1 MEVSCNYSR
10 RNIKIKLIAIVVLFT
25 ISIFGIV
32 NINYARLDP
41 GGGVNSSSGSSS
53 GSSGGTTSGGSVQS
67 DLGDLNSYVGTP
79 SGSQRINE
87 IAGIIVGVIRTVGIV
102 LSVAIL
108 IVIGIKYMMGSV
120 EEKADYKQSLKPYI
134 IGAFLLFTGS
144 LVPQLIYTLS
154 QNFN

>member
-10 RNIKIKLIAIVVLFT
+10 RNIKIKLITVVVLFL
-25 ISIFGIV
+25 ISILGFV
-32 NINYARLDP
+32 NVNYARVDP
-41 GGGVNSSSGSSS
+41 GGGVTG
-53 GSSGGTTSGGSVQS
+53 GGSVQG
-67 DLGDLNSYVGTP
+67 DLGDLNSYAGNP
-79 SGSQRINE
+79 SGSQRINS
-87 IAGIIVGVIRTVGIV
+87 IAGTIVSVVRTVGIV

-120 EEKADYKQSLKPYI
+120 EEKADYKESLKPYI

-144 LVPQLIYTLS
+144 LVPQIIYTLS

>member
-1 MEVSCNYSR
+1 MEVSCNHSR
-10 RNIKIKLIAIVVLFT
+10 RNIEMKLIATIVLFI
-25 ISIFGIV
+25 ISILGIM
-32 NINYARLDP
+32 NINYARVDP
-41 GGGVNSSSGSSS
+41 GGGVQD
-53 GSSGGTTSGGSVQS
+53 SGGSVQS

-79 SGSQRINE
+79 SGSQRVNE
-87 IAGIIVGVIRTVGIV
+87 IAGIIVGVIRTIGVV
-102 LSVAIL
+102 LSVAVL

-120 EEKADYKQSLKPYI
+120 EEKADYKQSLKPYL

>member
-10 RNIKIKLIAIVVLFT
+10 RNIKIKLITVVVIFL
-25 ISIFGIV
+25 ISILGFV
-32 NINYARLDP
+32 NVNYARVDP
-41 GGGVNSSSGSSS
+41 GGGVTG
-53 GSSGGTTSGGSVQS
+53 GGSVQG
-67 DLGDLNSYVGTP
+67 DLGDLNSYAGNP
-79 SGSQRINE
+79 SGSQRINS
-87 IAGIIVGVIRTVGIV
+87 IAGTIVSVVRTVGIV

-120 EEKADYKQSLKPYI
+120 EEKADYKESLKPYI

-144 LVPQLIYTLS
+144 LVPQIIYTLS